1 MAGRSKKADRK
12 RAFKFGELLIHEV
25 LGLSNFKKLL
35 SVRIEEMTSLV
46 IGLCI
51 NIHSK
56 LGPGCFEKVYEEIL
70 YYELNKLGRKAE
82 RQILLFIQWES
93 LNIKNAYKI
102 DMIVEDILVLEIKS
116 IYPLAPVFFNQIRTI
131 YHFSILNMVYY

>member
-1 MAGRSKKADRK
+1 
-12 RAFKFGELLIHEV
+12 
-25 LGLSNFKKLL
+25 
-35 SVRIEEMTSLV
+35 MTSLV
-46 IGLCI
+46 IELCI

-82 RQILLFIQWES
+82 RQILLPIQWES

-102 DMIVEDILVLEIKS
+102 DMIVEDKLVLEIKS
-116 IYPLAPVFFNQIRTI
+116 IYPLAPVFFNQIRT
-131 YHFSILNMVYY
+131 YLSLLHLKHGLLLNFKVPLMKKGIHRVYNNSGRENDSPNL

>member
-1 MAGRSKKADRK
+1 
-12 RAFKFGELLIHEV
+12 
-25 LGLSNFKKLL
+25 
-35 SVRIEEMTSLV
+35 MTSLV

-70 YYELNKLGRKAE
+70 YYELNKLGLKAE

-102 DMIVEDILVLEIKS
+102 DMIVEDKLVLEIKS
-116 IYPLAPVFFNQIRTI
+116 IYPLAPVFFNQIRT
-131 YHFSILNMVYY
+131 YLSLLHLKHGLLLNFKVPLMKEGIHRVYNNSGRENDSPNL